1 MADLP
6 KLAAA
11 LVAAQKDLT
20 NPKLDKTN
28 PHYHSK
34 YASLAGIIDTIR
46 PALLKHGLAI
56 VQPIDSAE
64 PGFVSVATILVHT
77 SGETMHSAQRAAAP
91 SDPQKMGSLITYLRR
106 YGIAAMLSVAGD
118 EDDDANVAAALAQK
132 TQQTLERHAEASA
145 ALAGVERAI
154 SGATVPRASKAPARA
169 SAAKGIRIDATV
181 SKIEE
186 RTSAAGK
193 EYAWVHTEDAG
204 RFTSFDNIDG
214 MSIGARYSFLLRN
227 DRDGKPT
234 IIDDFSACVS
244 DEEIPF

>member
-1 MADLP
+1 MGDLP

-11 LVAAQKDLT
+11 LVAAQKDLS

-34 YASLAGIIDTIR
+34 YASLAGIIDTVR

-56 VQPIDSAE
+56 VQPIDGAE

-91 SDPQKMGSLITYLRR
+91 TDPQKLGSLITYLRR

-118 EDDDANVAAALAQK
+118 EDDDANAAATPTQK
-132 TQQTLERHAEASA
+132 APQSLERHTEASA

-154 SGATVPRASKAPARA
+154 SGASAPRASKAPAA
-169 SAAKGIRIDATV
+169 TKKGIRIDATV

-186 RTSAAGK
+186 RTAANGK
-193 EYAWVHTEDAG
+193 QYAWVHTEDAG

-214 MSIGARYSFLLRN
+214 MSVGARYSFLLRN